1 MSDTAAPRFRLASS
15 VDLTKADPACLRCGG
30 RGVAEVRRVDVPGH
44 GPADVPVICRCVSRA
59 RGVAPDLF
67 DKVLTETQ
75 RRLDDGSFAAALVH
89 DVNLLPPDRRPRAL
103 AQLEQQR
110 ARSDLDPTVRSA
122 LEQAL
127 EQLRG
132 PAAPEVQA

>member
-1 MSDTAAPRFRLASS
+1 MNETAEPRFRLASS
-15 VDLTKADPACLRCGG
+15 VDISKADPGCANCGG
-30 RGVAEVRRVDVPGH
+30 RGVVEVRRVDVPGH

-67 DKVLTETQ
+67 DSILSETQ

-89 DVNLLPPDRRPRAL
+89 DVNVLPPPQRSRAL

-110 ARSDLDPTVRSA
+110 SRLDLDPTVRSA

-132 PAAPEVQA
+132 TAAPEVQA